1 MVWMSTGGATAF
13 VAALLPDNTRGHSF
27 IFVGGIAVGTFVM
40 LLVALIVDNL
50 HHTKRYPKL
59 WFGSRWKS
67 SWVP

>member
-1 MVWMSTGGATAF
+1 M
-13 VAALLPDNTRGHSF
+13 AAMLPEEPAGHAF
-27 IFVGGIAVGTFVM
+27 IFMGGIAVGTFVM

-50 HHTKRYPKL
+50 HHTKRYPNA